1 MITLTIHKKNENKR
15 GPSYWKLNSS
25 ILVKKEIKQN
35 HLLLTKMATK
45 EENTKNLPFGQKSIQ
60 GLIKDFC
67 TNLKQTERNHIQQ
80 LKTEL

>member
-1 MITLTIHKKNENKR
+1 
-15 GPSYWKLNSS
+15 
-25 ILVKKEIKQN
+25 
-35 HLLLTKMATK
+35 MATK
-45 EENTKNLPFGQKSIQ
+45 EENTKNLPFGRKSIQ